1 MPDQEVTF
9 FPLACPLRVQHSVIT
24 SGVMDSSYIPTEFH
38 VPSGHPLA
46 PKNQSSTLAA
56 MSLTT
61 WEIAHMLWF
70 KYEVPPPTSTSNW
83 STESVFP

>member
-61 WEIAHMLWF
+61 WEIAHMFFF
-70 KYEVPPPTSTSNW
+70 KYEVPPPPPHQTGLQK
-83 STESVFP
+83 VC